1 MSQKVLKM
9 EFRPEDQLILSSI
22 KMHPN
27 PRELE
32 QLNRLILQIRD
43 WNYLINTII
52 DRGIG
57 PLLYAKLPLLTN
69 SSLIPETVKK
79 KLQQA
84 YHKTFS
90 RSAIL
95 YEHFRKIAG
104 AFVAHNIPV
113 IGLKGIYLSE
123 WLYQDIGLRQ
133 FSDIDLLVKE
143 EDALTCISVLA
154 SMGYN
159 KSEIHLSEFILSQ
172 FEKDTIHYPP
182 MISNGVSVEIHI
194 KLHSINEK
202 YQLDIPELW
211 NNSIPSILNG
221 VQIRALNTTDLL
233 IHLVL
238 HLDKHFRVG
247 HVQFTCFND
256 ITNLL
261 EKYSETINWSEFTE
275 SCRLY
280 NCEEVVFKY
289 LVMVNKYMNAAV
301 PADIIQKFSVL
312 LTEKDEQ
319 LFIKYLKD
327 GKINIISI
335 VTLSGH
341 FRNLKRVD
349 NFPDQVRYLWG
360 VLFPSKVFM
369 IQAYQINRPWLV
381 LFYYPYRYYIGV
393 RGVVNYLKK
402 KVVGS

>member
-1 MSQKVLKM
+1 MYTK
-9 EFRPEDQLILSSI
+9 LS
-22 KMHPN
+22 
-27 PRELE
+27 
-32 QLNRLILQIRD
+32 
-43 WNYLINTII
+43 
-52 DRGIG
+52 
-57 PLLYAKLPLLTN
+57 LLTN
-69 SSLIPETVKK
+69 SSQIPDAVRT

-84 YHKTFS
+84 WYKTYS

-95 YEHFRKIAG
+95 YEHFRKIVG

-301 PADIIQKFSVL
+301 PSDIIQKFSGL

-319 LFIKYLKD
+319 LFCKYLK
-327 GKINIISI
+327 GHFAVPSQLL
-335 VTLSGH
+335 LSGH
-341 FRNLKRVD
+341 FGNLKRVD

-381 LFYYPYRYYIGV
+381 LFYYPYRYYIGI

-402 KVVGS
+402 KVVGSKQSRFSGCRKLHRQ